1 MHLKGTGCDISE
13 EALKVARENNSRLG
27 TDARF
32 IKSDL
37 FESVTG
43 KYDMIVSNPPYIRTE
58 EISRLDEEVK
68 LHDPW
73 IALDGKEDGLYF
85 YRLIVKDSIR
95 YLNKGGY
102 ILFEIGF
109 DQEKMY
115 QNF

>member
-85 YRLIVKDSIR
+85 YRLIVKTV
-95 YLNKGGY
+95 
-102 ILFEIGF
+102 
-109 DQEKMY
+109 
-115 QNF
+115 